1 MRTALRQSVSRRYAF
16 RCGYCGI
23 RENDLGS
30 ELTLDHFQPRAHGGN
45 NDLDNLVY
53 CCHPCNEF
61 KSDYWQTEPNSC
73 LLHPLLDTM
82 AEHVRE
88 QEDGTLV
95 ALTERGENHIQQLH
109 LNRPRLIA
117 HRLEREINAL
127 SRQLTE
133 TLLERLQESE
143 ERTRNLAIEV
153 STLRAKSRE

>member
-1 MRTALRQSVSRRYAF
+1 MRTALRQSVSHRYNF

-45 NDLDNLVY
+45 NNLDNLVY

-61 KSDYWQTEPNSC
+61 KSDYWQTEPNLR
-73 LLHPLLDTM
+73 LLHPLLDNV
-82 AEHVRE
+82 AAHVRE

-95 ALTERGENHIQQLH
+95 ALTERGANHIQQLR

-127 SRQLTE
+127 SRQLTQ
-133 TLLERLQESE
+133 TLLERLQQSE

-153 STLRAKSRE
+153 SALRGKSGE